1 MTPITDSRSR
11 ILIGLALAALMAA
24 TRGQQFAPLAHHLP
38 DASLAV
44 FFLAGLYLRSIWGFP
59 ALFGLATVID
69 LTAIGWGG
77 VGGYCMTPAYWMLVP
92 AYGVV
97 WGMGRW
103 SAGRLELAK
112 DSLPLLFGALL
123 VGGVLSEVFASG
135 GFYLLSGRFADLSTL
150 ELLGRF
156 ATYMPATLLHLMV
169 YVSLAAVVHLTLAR
183 ALPGARS
190 ERARPQ

>member
-11 ILIGLALAALMAA
+11 ILIGLGLAALMAA

-44 FFLAGLYLRSIWGFP
+44 FFLAGLYLRSIWSFP

-77 VGGYCMTPAYWMLVP
+77 VSGYCLTPAYWMLVP

-103 SAGRLELAK
+103 SAGRVEMTK
-112 DSLPLLFGALL
+112 DGLPLLVGALL
-123 VGGVLSEVFASG
+123 LGGVLSEVFASG
-135 GFYLLSGRFADLSTL
+135 GFYLFSGRFADLSAL

-169 YVSLAAVVHLTLAR
+169 YVGLAAVVHLTLAR
-183 ALPGARS
+183 ALPRTRS